1 MKHRHKLTGST
12 YGNME
17 SVVINDILNT
27 ENRDISVKHWIDS
40 NGNIEISVNG
50 TKVSE
55 LSDMIN
61 KEHIPANWLCR

>member
-1 MKHRHKLTGST
+1 MQHRHKLTGST

-50 TKVSE
+50 TKISE

-61 KEHIPANWLCR
+61 QKHIPANWLCR